1 MLSKEKLTQAQLYSR
16 CIIWEKI
23 RAEYFERIGE
33 HQLAMQYHENAIM
46 YERRYR
52 ELPEV
57 AHLYRAPQGVW
68 R

>member
-1 MLSKEKLTQAQLYSR
+1 MAESNLTPSQLYSR

-23 RAEYFERIGE
+23 RAKYFERIGD
-33 HQLAMQYHENAIM
+33 HQRAMQYYGNAVM
-46 YERRYR
+46 YERKYQ

-57 AHLYRAPQGVW
+57 AHLYQPPQGVF

>member
-1 MLSKEKLTQAQLYSR
+1 MLKEKLTKPELYSR

-23 RAEYFERIGE
+23 RAEYFEARGASW
-33 HQLAMQYHENAIM
+33 LALECEGRAID
-46 YERRYR
+46 YERKYR

-57 AHLYRAPQGVW
+57 AHLYSAPQGVW

>member
-1 MLSKEKLTQAQLYSR
+1 MLKEKLTKPELYSR

-23 RAEYFERIGE
+23 RAEYFERIGDN
-33 HQLAMQYHENAIM
+33 QRAMQYHANALM
-46 YERRYR
+46 YERKYQ

-57 AHLYRAPQGVW
+57 AHLYQPPQGVF